1 MDTLYLSPTTGDLC
15 LDSNGNIAVATGEY
29 AIAQDVSS
37 AIKTVLGEVFYNT
50 TLGVPYFQQI
60 LGKRPPLPLIK
71 AQLVAAALT
80 VPGVV
85 SAVCYIA
92 KVEAGACSGQVQ
104 FKTSTGQT
112 QTVAF

>member
-1 MDTLYLSPTTGDLC
+1 MDTLYLSPAIGDLC

-60 LGKRPPLPLIK
+60 LGKRPPLSLVK

-85 SAVCYIA
+85 FAVCYIETV
-92 KVEAGACSGQVQ
+92 KAGACSGQVQ